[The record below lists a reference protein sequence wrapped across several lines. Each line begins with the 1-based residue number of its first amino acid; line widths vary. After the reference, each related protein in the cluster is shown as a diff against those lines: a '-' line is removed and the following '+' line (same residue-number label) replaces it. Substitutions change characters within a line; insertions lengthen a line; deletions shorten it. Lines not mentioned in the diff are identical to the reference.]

1 MLFLIKISLES
12 VEYFDVLFF
21 HWNFHFL
28 SMFILIKTTISI
40 KITIKKMC
48 YSLKTSTKDQRLGI
62 SNYSNFNVNY
72 IFHPWQLLSFHQVL
86 IELFW
91 IIQFKFQ
98 FTIFFKQLKFIT
110 EYLFH
115 WQKINVF
122 LIFNYIFTINTT
134 KWRINTRYFLKNFSR
149 KKKIYFINNK
159 FFIFSNSEF

>member
-1 MLFLIKISLES
+1 MLFLTKISLES

-28 SMFILIKTTISI
+28 SMFILIKTTIFT
-40 KITIKKMC
+40 KITIKKNV
-48 YSLKTSTKDQRLGI
+48 LFVE
-62 SNYSNFNVNY
+62 NFNKRSTTCHIKLFKLQCKLYFSPMKVVE
-72 IFHPWQLLSFHQVL
+72 FFQVL

-115 WQKINVF
+115 WQQINVI
-122 LIFNYIFTINTT
+122 LIFNYIFRFNTT
-134 KWRINTRYFLKNFSR
+134 KWRMNTQDFLKNFSR
-149 KKKIYFINNK
+149 KKKMNFINNK
-159 FFIFSNSEF
+159 FFIFSNRKF